1 MRKDVQDRRSDV
13 QITPSTFWEPAL
25 YAAPFLLVCMTFVI
39 WPVINVFFTSFY
51 ENYDF
56 INNTYESIGFESFKQ
71 LFSDRYFLSS
81 LKNTLLYVFIT
92 VPISTA
98 FALLFASLLNQKIK
112 AGGIFQTAYFLPL
125 VTSSIAIG
133 LVWKYMFNADYG
145 VINSIMNMFGFSG
158 LEWLRQPD
166 DAMAALCVFGIWRAL
181 PTSIIMFM
189 SGLQAIDT
197 RYYIAARLDGAGS
210 FKQFR
215 RVTLP
220 LLSPTLALV
229 ICTRVISASKVFNEV
244 FVLWNSEPGPAR
256 SLYTVVFY
264 IYESFFVNWKI
275 GLASAAALVLFGIVF
290 ILTLVQLFVQKKLVF
305 YK

>member
-1 MRKDVQDRRSDV
+1 MKKHGKARHSDT
-13 QITPSTFWEPAL
+13 QITPRTFWEPLL
-25 YAAPFLLVCMTFVI
+25 YAAPFLLICMTFVI

-51 ENYDF
+51 ENYNF
-56 INNTYESIGFESFKQ
+56 INNTYESVGLENFEQ
-71 LFSDRYFLSS
+71 LLSDRYFLSS

-98 FALLFASLLNQKIK
+98 FALLFASLLNRKIR
-112 AGGIFQTAYFLPL
+112 GGGLFQTVYFLPL

-133 LVWKYMFNADYG
+133 LVWKYMYNADYG
-145 VINSIMNMFGFSG
+145 VINSLLNLFGIPG
-158 LEWLRQPD
+158 LQWLRQPD
-166 DAMAALCVFGIWRAL
+166 DALAALCLFGIWKAL
-181 PTSIIMFM
+181 PTSIIMFT
-189 SGLQAIDT
+189 SGLQSIDN
-197 RYYIAARLDGAGS
+197 RYYIASRLDGAGPL
-210 FKQFR
+210 KQFR

-290 ILTLVQLFVQKKLVF
+290 VLTLVQLFVQKKLVF